1 MAHVKEK
8 HDSILKIYENR
19 VKANHPGVILG
30 FEDAVEK
37 LDTTTFTEYLPY
49 FWYFEHTEDKAK
61 EMELLEKCE
70 GFYLI
75 PDWRLFTEENDI
87 LFKTI
92 PAAMEMGKGI
102 LLGMHR
108 GYDWGD
114 EFYPS
119 IGTANGPSYPY
130 KWKDENLEYN
140 HFFGAL
146 ITNYLMKL
154 KELGKDNAKEAYAE
168 AFIACPVEDGEI
180 ESFSATT
187 VPEGK
192 TLAMMAMELAK
203 KVCPDK
209 DYSERPNLVKNP
221 FDFI

>member
-1 MAHVKEK
+1 M
-8 HDSILKIYENR
+8 KIYENKVR
-19 VKANHPGVILG
+19 SDYLGVILG

-37 LDTTTFTEYLPY
+37 LDTRTFSYYMQY

-61 EMELLEKCE
+61 ELELLNKCK

-75 PDWRLFTEENDI
+75 PDWRLFTEDNDI

-102 LLGMHR
+102 ILGMER
-108 GYDWGD
+108 YYSWGD
-114 EFYPS
+114 EYYPC
-119 IGTANGPSYPY
+119 IVTADGPSNPY
-130 KWKDENLEYN
+130 TGRDSELEYN

-146 ITNYLMKL
+146 ITNYLIKL
-154 KELGKDNAKEAYAE
+154 KELGKDNAKEAFAE
-168 AFIACPVEDGEI
+168 AFIACPVEDGKI
-180 ESFSATT
+180 ESFSDTPI
-187 VPEGK
+187 PEGK

-209 DYSERPNLVKNP
+209 DYTKRQNLEKDP
-221 FDFI
+221 I

>member
-8 HDSILKIYENR
+8 QDSILKIYESR

-30 FEDAVEK
+30 FKDAVEK
-37 LDTTTFTEYLPY
+37 LETTTFTEYLHY
-49 FWYFEHTEDKAK
+49 FWYFEHTEDKVK
-61 EMELLEKCE
+61 ELELLEKCE

-75 PDWRLFTEENDI
+75 PDWRLFTEDNYI

-102 LLGMHR
+102 LLGMNR
-108 GYDWGD
+108 YFSWGD

-119 IGTANGPSYPY
+119 IGTADGPSDPY
-130 KWKDENLEYN
+130 TWRDENLEYN

-154 KELGKDNAKEAYAE
+154 KELGKDNAKEAFAE
-168 AFIACPVEDGEI
+168 AFLACPVEDGEI
-180 ESFSATT
+180 ENFSDT
-187 VPEGK
+187 PIPKGK
-192 TLAMMAMELAK
+192 TLAIMAMELAK

-209 DYSERPNLVKNP
+209 DYSERPNMVKDP
-221 FDFI
+221 LDFL